1 MKWVKKMVFDWVS
14 PVALN
19 VVAAPAAVVR
29 QPEAVLIAVLDG
41 IRRVMLGIAVGNRDT
56 VRAPDVAAAANHS
69 TVKPALEI
77 PLVKASTRITE
88 NRPGGLR
95 GKSVLCVGGR
105 MQLYPAYRDIVEDAG
120 GRFLSFHGANDA
132 ALGELRVLLKDA
144 DLVVCPVDCVRHDA
158 FFMTQNFCKRYQKPC
173 VMLDKAKIATFCNG
187 VRRLK
192 QFVAA

>member
-1 MKWVKKMVFDWVS
+1 MKWIRKMVPDWVS

-19 VVAAPAAVVR
+19 MAAAPAAVAR
-29 QPEAVLIAVLDG
+29 QPEVVLIAVLEG
-41 IRRVMLGIAVGNRDT
+41 IRRAMLGVEGSRDAATPADVTATANR
-56 VRAPDVAAAANHS
+56 S
-69 TVKPALEI
+69 TVKPASRML
-77 PLVKASTRITE
+77 LVKASTRVTE
-88 NRPGGLR
+88 NRSGSLC

-132 ALGELRVLLKDA
+132 ALGELQVLLKDA

-158 FFMTQNFCKRYQKPC
+158 FFVTKNYCERYQKPC

-192 QFVAA
+192 QFAAA